1 MTVRAP
7 KIGGVAVATVT
18 PFLEN
23 GQLDYVFIEKHLEM
37 LIREGA
43 HGIVPVGTNGE
54 FPSLTLEEK
63 KRVIEAAGASRGELF
78 MMVGAGSCSLPEVIE
93 LITYSQD
100 AGADA
105 ALVVPPFYFR
115 DASTEGICDFFE
127 RVLGSTDLPVFMY
140 NISVYSGIP
149 ITDEIIDTL
158 LGQKNFAGVKDT
170 GGDPARTAQLIDRY
184 PDLKIFSGS
193 DSLMGDAV
201 AAGVAGVISGVS
213 NVFPGLVR
221 DVWDARA
228 QSDVRQTA
236 GDRVVQVRRAI
247 TGFPWI
253 AATKYGLT
261 LRGLPETFVRP
272 PQTELSPAQKMAFK
286 EELEGLGLI
295 P

>member
-1 MTVRAP
+1 MAVRAP

-23 GQLDYVFIEKHLEM
+23 GQLDYVFIEKHMEM

-63 KRVIEAAGASRGELF
+63 KRVIEAAGASRGDLF

-93 LITYSQD
+93 LCIFAQD

-105 ALVVPPFYFR
+105 ALIVPPFYFR
-115 DASTEGICDFFE
+115 DATVEGICDFYQ
-127 RVLGSTDLPVFMY
+127 RVLASVDLPVFLY
-140 NISVYSGIP
+140 NIPVYSGIP

-158 LGQKNFAGVKDT
+158 LGHKNFAGIKDT
-170 GGDPARTAQLIDRY
+170 GGDVARTAQLIDRY
-184 PDLKIFSGS
+184 PELQIFGGS
-193 DSLMGDAV
+193 DSLMGAAV
-201 AAGVAGVISGVS
+201 AAGAAGVISGVA

-221 DVWDARA
+221 DVWDARGTA
-228 QSDVRQTA
+228 QEKLQAGEQVR
-236 GDRVVQVRRAI
+236 QVRRAI
-247 TGFPWI
+247 AGFPWI

-261 LRGLPETFVRP
+261 LRGLPATFVRP